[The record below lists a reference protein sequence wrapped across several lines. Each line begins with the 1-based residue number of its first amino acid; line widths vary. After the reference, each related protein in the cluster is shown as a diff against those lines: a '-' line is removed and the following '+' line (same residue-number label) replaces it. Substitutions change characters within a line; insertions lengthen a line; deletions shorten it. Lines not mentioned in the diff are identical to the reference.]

1 MSALDGDYDSE
12 GFRTDDTESARA
24 HNEKWK
30 KANGGKMSVETR
42 ERLEGLM
49 HDMIEG
55 GLWGYKNKTDPTE
68 REVAFQSEATAEK
81 LFAYLYADDP
91 ANAKKKWQEY
101 SGKPADKGLI
111 SRAESLILEK
121 DPNKAVEGLAG
132 EQQRVTQQ
140 VKKYLHENDARGR
153 ERELSNMRIAMGDS
167 EHRQRELRRKGT
179 DQILAEEKDMDG
191 AKLIGVFVKGA
202 TRIAD
207 DYNASW
213 REGAKTKH
221 MRKVIN
227 EIANN
232 VDLKNKSE
240 IFQQVRGTS
249 RQGFS
254 AARQAMQPGKM
265 SMFTAAG
272 MKMGAMN
279 MASIIMKMSG
289 AGRRD
294 AEQNAPAQAKQLLLP
309 APGKHFGGP
318 GFQGPEMGLQT

>member
-1 MSALDGDYDSE
+1 MSSVFDGEYNDDGKRTE
-12 GFRTDDTESARA
+12 GTEEARE
-24 HNEKWK
+24 HNEEFLKS
-30 KANGGKMSVETR
+30 KMNPETR
-42 ERLEGLM
+42 ERVEGLM

-91 ANAKKKWQEY
+91 TNAKKKWQEF

-132 EQQRVTQQ
+132 EQQRVTTQ

-179 DQILAEEKDMDG
+179 DQILAEERDMDG
-191 AKLIGVFVKGA
+191 AKLLGVFVKGA
-202 TRIAD
+202 TRVAD

-221 MRKVIN
+221 MRKVMS
-227 EIANN
+227 EIAGN
-232 VDLKNKSE
+232 VDLKNKSQ
-240 IFQQVRGTS
+240 IFQEVRGTS
-249 RQGFS
+249 RPGFS
-254 AARQAMQPGKM
+254 TARDAMQPGKS
-265 SMFTAAG
+265 SMFSAAG

-289 AGRRD
+289 AGRRN
-294 AEQNAPAQAKQLLLP
+294 AEQNAPEQAKQLLLP